1 MSSGSHPRQRGAPLG
16 EGGGKLVGEHVF
28 VLDRIRIEVA
38 LEQRIRYRYVHPR
51 VLPEGEGWRIVSPN
65 CSRKVT
71 PDGGDIDI
79 ALLMPAPSAEAPDA
93 WMLHARDHA
102 RNEWMPRLRAPS
114 LDAALQRLVTDP
126 DRMFWQ

>member
-1 MSSGSHPRQRGAPLG
+1 MNSGSPSRQRGTPLG

-28 VLDRIRIEVA
+28 VLDRVRIEVA
-38 LEQRIRYRYVHPR
+38 LERRIRYRYVHPR
-51 VLPEGEGWRIVSPN
+51 VLREGEGWRIVSPN
-65 CSRKVT
+65 CSRNVT
-71 PDGGDIDI
+71 RDGGDIDI
-79 ALLMPAPSAEAPDA
+79 ALLMPAPTADLPDA

-102 RNEWMPRLRAPS
+102 RSEWMPRLRAPS